1 MEAVMHGV
9 DRVALVAWA
18 WFILWIVGGDVVGRW
33 LNTPGTG
40 MVFGFLLALVTVFLW
55 PWLMPSFI
63 DEWMHDPSA

>member
-33 LNTPGTG
+33 LNMPGTG
-40 MVFGFLLALVTVFLW
+40 MVLGFLLALVTVFLW
-55 PWLMPSFI
+55 PWLMPNFI
-63 DEWMHDPSA
+63 DDWMHDPSA